1 MQGFVPSIVAPS
13 PLWFDAQGT
22 VSVVLRLVLSK
33 LPDMLKDAAGFCL
46 CYPPPSPPPPPL
58 YLPGM
63 GVERLLSEYLRS
75 YHSLFLPGE
84 GEHGRKM
91 WSLLDLLNLV
101 SERQT
106 TMVTVLDID

>member
-46 CYPPPSPPPPPL
+46 CYPPPLPPHLFAGDGGGEVTIGISQVLPQFISP
-58 YLPGM
+58 
-63 GVERLLSEYLRS
+63 R
-75 YHSLFLPGE
+75 
-84 GEHGRKM
+84 GRRA
-91 WSLLDLLNLV
+91 WPENV
-101 SERQT
+101 
-106 TMVTVLDID
+106 VVA